1 MMNFFYVLNSK
12 SLKQFALIVVVSFFT
27 AWFLYVENIVQ
38 IPVFSSKDGPKAV
51 YKGEKGV
58 ALTFNIGW
66 GDKNAEPILDI
77 LKEEKVNATFFL
89 AGAWAERHPELVSR
103 ISKEG
108 HEIGILGYDYVDYS
122 EVKDEKISQDVSKA
136 KTAFEKLKVDNILL
150 ARAPTGHFNQSALT
164 ITDQY
169 HYTLVHWSIDSKDWT
184 NPGSQQIIKKATS
197 AKKGDIVLLHAS
209 DSAKQT
215 VKALPEII
223 EKLQKKNLKF
233 VTVSEMISN
242 ADSKSKEV
250 H

>member
-1 MMNFFYVLNSK
+1 MNFFYVLNSK
-12 SLKQFALIVVVSFFT
+12 SLKQMALIVVVSFFT

-66 GDKNAEPILDI
+66 GDKRAEPILDI
-77 LKEEKVNATFFL
+77 LKEKKVNATFFL
-89 AGAWAERHPELVSR
+89 AGSWAERHPELVSR
-103 ISKEG
+103 MVKEG

-122 EVKDEKISQDVSKA
+122 EVKEEKIRQDISKA
-136 KTAFEKLKVDNILL
+136 KTAFQKLKVENILL
-150 ARAPTGHFNQSALT
+150 ARAPTGHFSQSTLT
-164 ITDQY
+164 IADQY
-169 HYTLVHWSIDSKDWT
+169 DYTLVHWSIDSKDWT
-184 NPGSQQIIKKATS
+184 NPGAQQIIKKAAS

-215 VKALPEII
+215 AKALPEII
-223 EKLQKKNLKF
+223 GKLQKKNIKF